1 MVISTSRSLIF
12 GTWDKSVS
20 SGLAFYDDDP
30 DGLFFSLLLFDGV
43 V

>member
-20 SGLAFYDDDP
+20 SGLAFYDDP